1 MFVLRLLKS
10 LDFQP
15 RMALVTRTISGVFA
29 DLLHFLALFSIIFLG
44 FTVAGFLLFGHQYQ
58 AFSSISNSAQFLV
71 LLLLA
76 FDPTIWIQVCDF
88 DFVLRM
94 GDRASLTLLTWPDGT
109 RCSHVRH
116 IFSLHLVV
124 GLSGFLHPGI

>member
-1 MFVLRLLKS
+1 
-10 LDFQP
+10 
-15 RMALVTRTISGVFA
+15 MALVTRTISGAFA

-58 AFSSISNSAQFLV
+58 AFSSINNSAQFLV

-88 DFVLRM
+88 L
-94 GDRASLTLLTWPDGT
+94 SLFYAWATVQLYLCSHGQMEHAAPTLL
-109 RCSHVRH
+109 
-116 IFSLHLVV
+116 IFSVFIWSWVFLAFVILV
-124 GLSGFLHPGI
+124 SSRISRHN